1 MPLYPEEAEGDRMIH
16 QLNFI
21 PPHVPHNQ
29 DSADIPL
36 KKILFWTG
44 AGGRVV
50 VYRKQNYHVF
60 ARLGSEA
67 RKRSVHQGAVSS
79 VIMCDQHPEERILI
93 S

>member
-50 VYRKQNYHVF
+50 GSMILPGYQNSDL
-60 ARLGSEA
+60 AT
-67 RKRSVHQGAVSS
+67 
-79 VIMCDQHPEERILI
+79 
-93 S
+93 